1 MDERGRNLRRVSRE
15 ERGEQNDRGMKRETH
30 AIYIPHRHRSLC
42 NERRKGARSIPLQV
56 VEKSRRSER
65 IGGEKRERERERE
78 RAERRKRVRGIR
90 VVSKKRA
97 KNERAPES
105 EREGERERERKV
117 DRGWNHFRIF
127 AFLSASHGHA
137 APNLII
143 SRATPLYHLIS
154 DL

>member
-78 RAERRKRVRGIR
+78 GREEEASSRHSRCKQET
-90 VVSKKRA
+90 SKKRT
-97 KNERAPES
+97 RAGK
-105 EREGERERERKV
+105 RKRGREREREKSGQGV
-117 DRGWNHFRIF
+117 ESLSYFRVSF
-127 AFLSASHGHA
+127 RLSRPCCAKFNYLARHSA
-137 APNLII
+137 L
-143 SRATPLYHLIS
+143 PLN
-154 DL
+154 